1 MKIIKPK
8 KLNRGDL
15 IGVIAPSSPI
25 NNSEKINNA
34 VKYFEAQGYPVLLGK
49 SVFSERGF
57 LAGDD
62 ELRLNDFHSMFA
74 NKNVKAIICLRGG
87 YGSIRFIDKINFKL
101 IRSNPKIFVGFSDIT
116 TLQLAIFEKAKLITF
131 AGPMISTYFGLD
143 ENENFIEEQFWD
155 MITSN
160 KKKRR
165 VVNPNSEKYFVLNKG
180 RAEGRLIGGN
190 LTSLIALSGS
200 GFLPSFDNS
209 ILLLEEISEPPY
221 KIDRMFNMLRRQNI
235 IKKAKGIILGRFID
249 CYEQDSDKKT
259 LTLNEVILDY
269 FANIRKPVIY
279 NVNHGHVNNNIT
291 LPIGARCKINTTKGF
306 FEILENVV
314 N

>member
-49 SVFSERGF
+49 SVFSERGY

-62 ELRLNDFHSMFA
+62 DLRLNDFHSMFA

-116 TLQLAIFEKAKLITF
+116 TLQLAILEKAKLITF

-165 VVNPNSEKYFVLNKG
+165 IVNPNSEKYFVLNKG

-200 GFLPSFDNS
+200 RFLPTFDNS

>member
-49 SVFSERGF
+49 SIFSERGY

-62 ELRLNDFHSMFA
+62 DLRLNDFHSMFA

-116 TLQLAIFEKAKLITF
+116 TLQLAILEKAKLITF

-200 GFLPSFDNS
+200 RFLPTFDNS

>member
-49 SVFSERGF
+49 SVFSERGY

-62 ELRLNDFHSMFA
+62 DLRLNDFHSMFA
-74 NKNVKAIICLRGG
+74 NKEVKAIICLRGG
-87 YGSIRFIDKINFKL
+87 YGAIRFIDKINFKL

-116 TLQLAIFEKAKLITF
+116 TLQLAILEKAKLITF

>member
-49 SVFSERGF
+49 SVFSERGY

-62 ELRLNDFHSMFA
+62 DLRLNDFHSMFA

-116 TLQLAIFEKAKLITF
+116 TLQLAILEKAKLITF

-200 GFLPSFDNS
+200 RFLPTFDNS

>member
-34 VKYFEAQGYPVLLGK
+34 VKYFEAQGYPVLLAK
-49 SVFSERGF
+49 SVFSERGY

-116 TLQLAIFEKAKLITF
+116 TLQLAILEKAKLITF

-143 ENENFIEEQFWD
+143 ENANFIEEQFWD

-221 KIDRMFNMLRRQNI
+221 KIDRMFNMLKRQNI

>member
-49 SVFSERGF
+49 SVFSEKGY

-62 ELRLNDFHSMFA
+62 DLRLNDFHSMFA

-116 TLQLAIFEKAKLITF
+116 TLQLAILEKAKLITF

-165 VVNPNSEKYFVLNKG
+165 IVNPNSEKYFVLNKG

-200 GFLPSFDNS
+200 RFLPTFDNS

>member
-49 SVFSERGF
+49 SVFSERGY

>member
-34 VKYFEAQGYPVLLGK
+34 VKYFETQGYSVLLGK
-49 SVFSERGF
+49 SVFSERGY

-74 NKNVKAIICLRGG
+74 NKEVKAIICLRGG
-87 YGSIRFIDKINFKL
+87 YGAIRFIDKINFKL

-116 TLQLAIFEKAKLITF
+116 TLQLAILEKAKLITF

>member
-1 MKIIKPK
+1 M
-8 KLNRGDL
+8 
-15 IGVIAPSSPI
+15 
-25 NNSEKINNA
+25 
-34 VKYFEAQGYPVLLGK
+34 
-49 SVFSERGF
+49 
-57 LAGDD
+57 
-62 ELRLNDFHSMFA
+62 
-74 NKNVKAIICLRGG
+74 KAIICLRGG

-116 TLQLAIFEKAKLITF
+116 TLQLAILEKAKLITF

-165 VVNPNSEKYFVLNKG
+165 IVNPNSEKYFVLNKG

-200 GFLPSFDNS
+200 RFLPTFDNS

-269 FANIRKPVIY
+269 FTNIRKPVIY